1 MIRLLFADLEGES
14 MGHRAKI
21 AACALAALMT
31 SVGVLPGIV
40 AAGAQTPKEQ
50 LLVPPADAQKYKLVS
65 AAGEHGSAA
74 VWRLADGSY
83 AVRESMNL
91 RGQIFEQDEVIHSG
105 PNGQP
110 DRIVIRGFTP
120 SGDSAETFSI
130 MGGFAR
136 WQSPIDKGEVKYDG
150 KAQYSPFGGPFAA
163 TAYGAEAIMKAPGRQ
178 INLLPG
184 GVARLEK
191 LVDVAVGNG
200 ATAKTVTVWTLE
212 GVSTEPVPV
221 VMNTDGSFF
230 GFVSFIALLPEA
242 YIGDMLKIQKAQI
255 DALAARNPAY
265 KERFG
270 KVSSVPVAFTH
281 VKLFDALT
289 GKFVDDQTVIADQG
303 KIAAVGAS
311 ATVKLP
317 ANARVIDGTGK
328 TLSPGIW
335 DAHMHV
341 GSDLSGLQLLS
352 QGATS
357 ARNPGADI
365 QPTVLRNQQIA
376 AGKLLF
382 PTVYSSVLID
392 GKGPLQAQGGI
403 SVGSAEEAVAA
414 VRRAKESGFTAVK
427 FYTSMKPEWLWAGIK
442 EAKTLG
448 LHVHGHI
455 PATLRATDVIAGGYD
470 EITHINFV
478 MMQALPDSVIAIS
491 NGIERFNG
499 PGKYAKD
506 VDLNAEPMKSLIKLM
521 AAKQTVV
528 DPTISTFESLYVPEN
543 GDLSPAYAPFVGTLP
558 PAVERGFR
566 AGGFKPPEGVARADW
581 RASFAKMIALVKALH
596 DAGVPI
602 VAGTD
607 GSGLEIVREL
617 ELYVQA
623 GFSPG
628 EALQTATIAPA
639 RLVGADKETG
649 SISIGK
655 QADLVLVDGDA
666 SKDIG
671 AMRRTIWVMSDGA
684 LMNADELRAAAGFSG
699 RPK

>member
-1 MIRLLFADLEGES
+1 M
-14 MGHRAKI
+14 RARAMKQ
-21 AACALAALMT
+21 AGMLACAAVAAALT
-31 SVGVLPGIV
+31 AS
-40 AAGAQTPKEQ
+40 AASAQVPKEQ

-74 VWRLADGSY
+74 VWRLADGSF

-91 RGQIFEQDEVIHSG
+91 RGQVFEQDEVIHTG

-110 DRIVIRGFTP
+110 DRMVIRGYTP
-120 SGDSAETFSI
+120 NGDSAETFEI
-130 MGGFAR
+130 TNGIAR
-136 WQSPIDKGEVKYDG
+136 RQSPIDKGEAKYDG
-150 KAQYSPFGGPFAA
+150 KAQYSSFGGPFAA
-163 TAYGAEAIMKAPGRQ
+163 NAYFAETLFKMPGKTMG
-178 INLLPG
+178 LLPG
-184 GVARLEK
+184 GSARLEK
-191 LVDVAVGNG
+191 LVDVAVGSG

-212 GVSTEPVPV
+212 GVANEPIPV
-221 VMNTDGSFF
+221 VMNTDGTFF
-230 GFVSFIALLPEA
+230 GFVSGIALLPEA
-242 YIGDMLKIQKAQI
+242 YTGDMLKLQKAQI

-265 KERFG
+265 KARFG
-270 KVSSVPVAFTH
+270 QVSPVPVAFTY
-281 VKLFDALT
+281 VKLFDALS
-289 GKFVDDQTVIADQG
+289 GKFVDDQTVVADKG
-303 KIAAVGAS
+303 KIVAVGAA
-311 ATVKLP
+311 ATVKVP
-317 ANARVIDGTGK
+317 ANARVIDGKGK

-341 GSDLSGLQLLS
+341 GSDLQGLQLLS
-352 QGATS
+352 QGETS

-365 QPTVLRNQQIA
+365 QPTVLRNQQIV

-403 SVGSAEEAVAA
+403 SVSSAEEAVAA
-414 VRRAKESGFTAVK
+414 VRRAKDNGFTAVK

-442 EAKTLG
+442 EAKKLG

-478 MMQALPDSVIAIS
+478 IMQALPDSVVNIS

-543 GDLSPAYAPFVGTLP
+543 GDLSPSYAPYVGTLP
-558 PAVERGFR
+558 PSVERGFR
-566 AGGFKPPEGVARADW
+566 AGGFQPPAGVTRADW
-581 RASFAKMIALVKALH
+581 RASFAKLLALVKALH

-607 GSGLEIVREL
+607 GGGLEIVREL

-623 GFSPG
+623 GFTPG
-628 EALQTATIAPA
+628 EALQTATIVPA
-639 RLVGADKETG
+639 RLVGADKATG
-649 SISIGK
+649 SVTVGK
-655 QADLVLVDGDA
+655 EADLVLVDGDA

-671 AMRRTIWVMSDGA
+671 AMRRTLWVMSDGA
-684 LMNADELRAAAGFSG
+684 LMNADELRQAAGFAG

>member
-1 MIRLLFADLEGES
+1 MRS
-14 MGHRAKI
+14 RAVMS
-21 AACALAALMT
+21 AGAALAAALLA
-31 SVGVLPGIV
+31 S
-40 AAGAQTPKEQ
+40 AASAQVPKEQ
-50 LLVPPADAQKYKLVS
+50 LLAPPADAQKYKIVS

-74 VWRLADGSY
+74 VWRLADGSF

-91 RGQIFEQDEVIHSG
+91 RGQIFEQDEVIHTG
-105 PNGQP
+105 ANGQP
-110 DRIVIRGFTP
+110 DRVVIRGVNP
-120 SGDSAETFSI
+120 SGDSAETFAI
-130 MGGFAR
+130 VDGVAR
-136 WQSPIDKGEVKYDG
+136 WKSPIDKGEVKYDG
-150 KAQYSPFGGPFAA
+150 KAQYSTFGGPFAA
-163 TAYGAEAIMKAPGRQ
+163 SAYAVEAIMKAPGRQ
-178 INLLPG
+178 IPLLPG

-191 LVDVAVGNG
+191 LVDVPVGSG
-200 ATAKTVTVWTLE
+200 ATAKTVTVWTIE

-221 VMNTDGSFF
+221 VMNADGTFF
-230 GFVSFIALLPEA
+230 GFVSAIALLPEA
-242 YIGDMLKIQKAQI
+242 YTGDMLKIQKAQI

-265 KERFG
+265 KARFG
-270 KVSSVPVAFTH
+270 KVSPVPVAFTH
-281 VKLFDALT
+281 VKLFDAVSAR
-289 GKFVDDQTVIADQG
+289 FIDDQTVVADKG
-303 KIAAVGAS
+303 KIVAVGKA
-311 ATVKLP
+311 ATVKVP
-317 ANARVIDGTGK
+317 ANARVIDGKGK

-341 GSDLSGLQLLS
+341 GSDLQGLQLLS
-352 QGATS
+352 QGETS

-403 SVGSAEEAVAA
+403 SVSSADEAVAA
-414 VRRAKESGFTAVK
+414 VQRAKDNGFTAVK
-427 FYTSMKPEWLWAGIK
+427 FYTSMKPEWLWPAIK
-442 EAKTLG
+442 KAKQLG

-478 MMQALPDSVIAIS
+478 MMQALPDSVVNIS

-543 GDLSPAYAPFVGTLP
+543 GDLSPSYAPYVGTLP

-566 AGGFKPPEGVARADW
+566 AGGFQPPAGVTRADW
-581 RASFAKMIALVKALH
+581 RASFAKMVALVKALH

-607 GSGLEIVREL
+607 GGGLEIVREL

-623 GFSPG
+623 GFTPG
-628 EALQTATIAPA
+628 EALQTATIVPA
-639 RLVGADKETG
+639 RLVGADKVTG
-649 SISIGK
+649 SVTVGK
-655 QADLVLVDGDA
+655 EADLVLVDGDA

-671 AMRRTIWVMSDGA
+671 AMRRTLWVMSDGA
-684 LMNADELRAAAGFSG
+684 LMNADELRKAAGFAG